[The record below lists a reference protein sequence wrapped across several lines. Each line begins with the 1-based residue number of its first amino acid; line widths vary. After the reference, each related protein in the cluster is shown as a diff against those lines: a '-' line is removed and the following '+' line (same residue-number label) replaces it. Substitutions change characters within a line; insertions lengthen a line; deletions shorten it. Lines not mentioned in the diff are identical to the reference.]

1 MAVCVVVPPEHPRK
15 GLLESC
21 SEESLRDMNLS
32 GVREGGSSSCLQ
44 GREGKWL
51 QSYPEQAEPRWFPQ
65 VAGSSCSRTL
75 EPRPSLKLCCISW
88 SHPAPGSLGGGWEM
102 AFIGFCC
109 PTPTSEEGTGSCLA
123 AAPEGLMG
131 QFQLVPVSTGVEG
144 AGRCGWELSL
154 SLPSSTF

>member
-21 SEESLRDMNLS
+21 SEESLRDVNLC

-65 VAGSSCSRTL
+65 VAGSSCSRTV
-75 EPRPSLKLCCISW
+75 EPDPPLSCAAS
-88 SHPAPGSLGGGWEM
+88 PGAILHLAAWEGGGKWH
-102 AFIGFCC
+102 
-109 PTPTSEEGTGSCLA
+109 L
-123 AAPEGLMG
+123 
-131 QFQLVPVSTGVEG
+131 
-144 AGRCGWELSL
+144 
-154 SLPSSTF
+154 